1 MAEIGIILK
10 PDVGGRRIPLALYTS
25 TIVENPSGN

>member
-10 PDVGGRRIPLALYTS
+10 PDMGERRIPLASYTP